1 MEKWL
6 LRFVHIFDALFV
18 KQGVNITQLYTIVET
33 KMIMDKRR
41 VYLNWRRQG
50 QSENQNHLTM
60 VLLVYSF
67 FSVFIG
73 IMILS
78 LPSFLLA
85 MIFLHGY
92 IIFMMAMTLITD
104 FSAVLLDT
112 TDADIVLPKPVNSKT
127 LFMARQ
133 VHILLYLLQFTIAFT
148 LIPIVC
154 TGFKYGILTALASV
168 VTVVL
173 SVLLAVFFTYLLYLA
188 ILRFS
193 NEAKIREII
202 NWFQIGMS
210 IVIALS
216 FQVLPRMID
225 VTKLADNFQLHW
237 YSYLLPPVWMAVTL
251 ETVVTLHAD
260 AIHLSMIGV
269 AFLLPVLL
277 FWLLNRY
284 LAPYF
289 TRRLSMLSNN
299 SSAVSKHVKEKT
311 TTNSISERLSAFL
324 GKNSII
330 KAGFE
335 TTWKITSR
343 DKFFRLQF
351 YPSLGLIAVFVFI
364 FVFKSGKDVAE
375 TWRQMPESSSFLWFI
390 YLPVFTIANA
400 ILFVSFSEQFAA
412 SWVYYSTPLQ
422 KPGELILGSLIS
434 LFIKYFLLIYCML
447 AAFCLFIWGWQVVDD
462 FIFGIVNDYLCFL
475 IWATVGQKYLPFS
488 RQPNTRQQTGRF
500 LLVMLQMIMI
510 SLLVGLH
517 YLVFKRPLLMYIVFP
532 VIVFICW
539 LLQRNLRRL
548 SWKKIA
554 V

>member
-6 LRFVHIFDALFV
+6 LKLVHIFDALFR
-18 KQGVNITQLYTIVET
+18 KQGIDTAQLYTIVET

-50 QSENQNHLTM
+50 QKENENHLTR
-60 VLLVYSF
+60 VLIVYGL

-73 IMILS
+73 AMILF

-92 IIFMMAMTLITD
+92 VIFMMAMTLITD

-112 TDADIVLPKPVNSKT
+112 ADNDIVLPKPVNGRT

-133 VHILLYLLQFTIAFT
+133 VHIMLYLFQFTIAFT
-148 LIPIVC
+148 LVPICC
-154 TGFKYGILTALASV
+154 TMFNYGIFTGLA
-168 VTVVL
+168 TCITIVL
-173 SVLLAVFFTYLLYLA
+173 SVLLAVFFTYLLYLS

-193 NEAKIREII
+193 NEAKIKEII

-210 IVIALS
+210 IFIALS
-216 FQVLPRMID
+216 FQVLPRIID
-225 VTKLADNFQLHW
+225 VTKLAAHFQLHW
-237 YSYLLPPVWMAVTL
+237 YSYLLPPVWMALTL
-251 ETVVTLHAD
+251 ETVYTLHID
-260 AIHLSMIGV
+260 AVHALMIGL
-269 AFLLPVLL
+269 AFLLPILL
-277 FWLLNRY
+277 FWILSRF

-289 TRRLSMLSNN
+289 TKRLSLMSNN
-299 SSAVSKHVKEKT
+299 AGSVKAAPVSKENST
-311 TTNSISERLSAFL
+311 TLSQRLSIIA

-335 TTWKITSR
+335 MCWKVTSR

-364 FVFKSGKDVAE
+364 FVFKSGNNVVE
-375 TWRQMPESSSFLWFI
+375 TWRQMPDSNSFLWFI

-400 ILFVSFSEQFAA
+400 ILFVSFSESFAA

-422 KPGELILGSLIS
+422 RPGELILGSLIS
-434 LFIKYFLLIYCML
+434 LFIKYFLPIYLLMTVFSL
-447 AAFCLFIWGWQVVDD
+447 YIWGWKVVDD
-462 FIFGIVNDYLCFL
+462 FIFGLANDYLCFL
-475 IWATVGQKYLPFS
+475 IWGVVGQKYLPFS

-500 LLVMLQMIMI
+500 ILVMLQMIMI
-510 SLLVGLH
+510 SALVGIH
-517 YLVFKRPLLMYIVFP
+517 YLLIRYSWLLYSAFP
-532 VIVFICW
+532 VIILLCW
-539 LLQRNLRRL
+539 LLQRHMRGLQ
-548 SWKKIA
+548 WKQIA
-554 V
+554 I